1 MVERRAAMAEHKVS
15 HPVSNSMDPD
25 RSTLDAHRLLV
36 MWLFICTV
44 SAGIPFLILVLYFS
58 TTGRGGVTIMIPVM
72 VAGAGGAF
80 VSSLRRLYGFQD
92 IFPRRVYVR
101 LFRRLDFYVIAYSL
115 VPVLVGIIGAVMI
128 YLVFA
133 GGLLRG
139 DLFPEFICAPDKGC
153 GDFHGFVSN
162 WIPKDPAANAKAI
175 VWGFIAG
182 FSERFVPNI
191 LNRLATDK
199 EK

>member
-1 MVERRAAMAEHKVS
+1 MVEHRIS
-15 HPVSNSMDPD
+15 HPVSDSTEPD

-36 MWLFICTV
+36 MWLFICTL
-44 SAGIPFLILVLYFS
+44 SAGIPFLILVLYFDA
-58 TTGRGGVTIMIPVM
+58 TGRGGVTIMIPVM
-72 VAGAGGAF
+72 IAGAGGAF
-80 VSSLRRLYGFQD
+80 VSSLRRLYGFED
-92 IFPRRVYVR
+92 IFPRRSYVR

-128 YLVFA
+128 YLLFA

-139 DLFPEFICAPDKGC
+139 DLFPEFICAPGKSCD
-153 GDFHGFVSN
+153 DFHGFVSN
-162 WIPKDPAANAKAI
+162 WMPKDAAANAKAI